1 MSAFETTFAAKN
13 DDDDDDGDGDDDD
26 DGDGDDDDGDDDDT
40 RVMGKF
46 GGNGNGR
53 RVEERR
59 QEAEEKANLL
69 DETRASYHEARGFH
83 PRHRQFF
90 FCKKKGSKVCDFPE
104 YSVGRGFDP
113 EIKIKAETEPNSQ
126 ST

>member
-1 MSAFETTFAAKN
+1 MFERVTVVLRPISLNLRLLKELLC
-13 DDDDDDGDGDDDD
+13 
-26 DGDGDDDDGDDDDT
+26 DDDDGDDDDT
-40 RVMGKF
+40 SVMGKF

-83 PRHRQFF
+83 PRYRFF
-90 FCKKKGSKVCDFPE
+90 FFVKKKAQRCVIFRSTPW
-104 YSVGRGFDP
+104 VGDAIRR
-113 EIKIKAETEPNSQ
+113 
-126 ST
+126 